1 MYPFNPN
8 PCETE
13 VGRCLVCEFEA
24 SLVYKMSSRPAK
36 VTEWD
41 PLLKN
46 SKQKLFSY
54 KSCSIIKLRVLHI
67 GA

>member
-36 VTEWD
+36 VTE
-41 PLLKN
+41 
-46 SKQKLFSY
+46 
-54 KSCSIIKLRVLHI
+54 
-67 GA
+67 